1 MSGEASTPS
10 SSPSPS
16 PAILNIPK
24 VNAPPSG
31 NASSCA
37 SPPSTTAASSVQ
49 EFNDV
54 NEDEA
59 IGEFDDGKSGK
70 LTLSTLLNEG
80 LIEAGEGVLS
90 IEYLGQ
96 TFKGDLLGVGK
107 IRSQETGLVFNNP
120 SAWAIYC
127 KKIVNPSKKSGCGWA
142 SVKYKG
148 RKMDHFKTQWTK
160 MKGQR
165 DAEEAEKKA
174 ALEEEADRIKI
185 EELEREGVLRKAY
198 ILKHSQLGTKGP
210 DDALHTLVDV
220 ETFPRQ
226 GKVQPFTLSCSSSAL
241 LLLDLHAHLSKTAVT
256 GYLAG
261 HWDVNTHNLAITH
274 TFPCLVGDDD
284 DGDDLAKIEYDIYN
298 AIYGR
303 HLALVGWY
311 RSNPENPRAL
321 PTLRDSEAQLDHQVR
336 MLGNSDASYS
346 PCVGMITQPYT
357 SGCNESDHTFYWVVP
372 PAETQPNDYGR
383 PMKMT
388 YTKVADPCLAQ
399 ELLEQIES
407 TIRHYNA
414 EDDLR
419 MDFMKKFNSDTTF
432 LTKMGRSIL
441 PKFPSD
447 QNERLWR
454 YMKLLIL
461 GTKHQDMDDPLI
473 AQYALV
479 AANGNMN
486 GGYPNHHNL
495 QHHEDDQE
503 EEIDDDEDNALQ
515 RVRGSGG
522 GGGGAGSRRT
532 ASRSD
537 SSAHTNSIMSDF
549 QKQFRQF
556 QESISSSSPSVATL
570 TPIPASSSS
579 PSTGALAP
587 PPPSNDEVISMLLKQ
602 SPLAPAAHG
611 GVANAGSRSAGG
623 RLGPSSSSAAPLDF
637 SSTSNGVTHDDDDD
651 EEEEIDDD
659 EENGQ

>member
-1 MSGEASTPS
+1 M
-10 SSPSPS
+10 
-16 PAILNIPK
+16 
-24 VNAPPSG
+24 
-31 NASSCA
+31 
-37 SPPSTTAASSVQ
+37 
-49 EFNDV
+49 
-54 NEDEA
+54 
-59 IGEFDDGKSGK
+59 
-70 LTLSTLLNEG
+70 
-80 LIEAGEGVLS
+80 
-90 IEYLGQ
+90 
-96 TFKGDLLGVGK
+96 
-107 IRSQETGLVFNNP
+107 
-120 SAWAIYC
+120 
-127 KKIVNPSKKSGCGWA
+127 
-142 SVKYKG
+142 
-148 RKMDHFKTQWTK
+148 
-160 MKGQR
+160 
-165 DAEEAEKKA
+165 
-174 ALEEEADRIKI
+174 
-185 EELEREGVLRKAY
+185 
-198 ILKHSQLGTKGP
+198 
-210 DDALHTLVDV
+210 

-274 TFPCLVGDDD
+274 TFPCLVGADDD
-284 DGDDLAKIEYDIYN
+284 KDDLARIEYDIYN

-357 SGCNESDHTFYWVVP
+357 SGCNESDHVFYWVVP

-399 ELLEQIES
+399 ELLEQIET

-414 EDDLR
+414 EDDLK

-447 QNERLWR
+447 QNDRLWR

-461 GTKHQDMDDPLI
+461 GTKHQDMEDPLI

-486 GGYPNHHNL
+486 GYPNHHA
-495 QHHEDDQE
+495 QHHEDEPE
-503 EEIDDDEDNALQ
+503 EEIDDDEENALQ

-522 GGGGAGSRRT
+522 GGGGAGNRRT

-537 SSAHTNSIMSDF
+537 SGPRGNSIMSDF

-556 QESISSSSPSVATL
+556 QQSISSQSVATL
-570 TPIPASSSS
+570 TPIPASSS
-579 PSTGALAP
+579 PSSQVTAGAVP
-587 PPPSNDEVISMLLKQ
+587 PNPSNDEVISMLLKQ

-611 GVANAGSRSAGG
+611 GG
-623 RLGPSSSSAAPLDF
+623 RLGPASTSAAPLDF
-637 SSTSNGVTHDDDDD
+637 STSNGVTHNEDEEE

>member
-31 NASSCA
+31 NAS
-37 SPPSTTAASSVQ
+37 PSTTAASSVQ

-70 LTLSTLLNEG
+70 LTLSTLLQEG
-80 LIEAGEGVLS
+80 MIEAGEGVLS

-96 TFKGDLLGVGK
+96 TFKGDLLGAGK

-160 MKGQR
+160 MKSQR
-165 DAEEAEKKA
+165 DAEDAEKKA
-174 ALEEEADRIKI
+174 AQEEEAERIKI

-198 ILKHSQLGTKGP
+198 ILKHSQLGTRGP
-210 DDALHTLVDV
+210 DDALDTLVDV

-241 LLLDLHAHLSKTAVT
+241 LLLDLHAHLSRTAVT

-274 TFPCLVGDDD
+274 AFPCLVAAGD
-284 DGDDLAKIEYDIYN
+284 GEDDLARIEYDIHN

-357 SGCNESDHTFYWVVP
+357 SGCNESDHVFYWVVP

-399 ELLEQIES
+399 ELLEQIET

-414 EDDLR
+414 EDDIR

-461 GTKHQDMDDPLI
+461 GTKHQDVDDPLI

-479 AANGNMN
+479 AANGNSN
-486 GGYPNHHNL
+486 GYPNHNA
-495 QHHEDDQE
+495 QSQDDEQE
-503 EEIDDDEDNALQ
+503 EEIDDDEENALQ

-522 GGGGAGSRRT
+522 GAAGRRT
-532 ASRSD
+532 VSRSD
-537 SSAHTNSIMSDF
+537 SGGGGGARSNSIMSDF

-556 QESISSSSPSVATL
+556 QQSMQSISVSPSPSAATL
-570 TPIPASSSS
+570 TPIHPVSSSS
-579 PSTGALAP
+579 SAL

-611 GVANAGSRSAGG
+611 GVAHAGGGG
-623 RLGPSSSSAAPLDF
+623 RLGPVSSSSSAAAPLDF
-637 SSTSNGVTHDDDDD
+637 SATSNGVNHNNDDEE

>member
-37 SPPSTTAASSVQ
+37 SPPSTTATSSVQ

-70 LTLSTLLNEG
+70 LTLSTLLQEG

-160 MKGQR
+160 MKSQR

-174 ALEEEADRIKI
+174 ALEEEEERIKI
-185 EELEREGVLRKAY
+185 EELEKEGLLRKAY

-210 DDALHTLVDV
+210 DDALDTLVDV

-274 TFPCLVGDDD
+274 TFPCLVGAD
-284 DGDDLAKIEYDIYN
+284 DGRDDLAKIEYDIYN

-357 SGCNESDHTFYWVVP
+357 SGCNESDHVFYWVVP

-399 ELLEQIES
+399 ELLEQIET

-473 AQYALV
+473 SQYALV

-486 GGYPNHHNL
+486 GYPNHGL
-495 QHHEDDQE
+495 QHHEEDQE
-503 EEIDDDEDNALQ
+503 EEIDDDEENALQ

-522 GGGGAGSRRT
+522 AGNRRT
-532 ASRSD
+532 ASRAD
-537 SSAHTNSIMSDF
+537 SSSSNARSNSIMSDF

-556 QESISSSSPSVATL
+556 QQSISAQSVATL
-570 TPIPASSSS
+570 TPIPASSSA
-579 PSTGALAP
+579 STTAGAVAQP

-611 GVANAGSRSAGG
+611 GGVANNAGSRSG
-623 RLGPSSSSAAPLDF
+623 LGPSSTAAPLDF
-637 SSTSNGVTHDDDDD
+637 SSTSNGVAHDDEE